1 MPKVAVY
8 NISGAQVGEIEL
20 ADTVFGIEPN
30 KHVLHD
36 AVVMQLASMRQGT
49 HKVKTRSEV
58 SGGGR
63 KPWKQRN
70 WTRVKDPFVRHN
82 GKAAVRYS
90 VRHHAAMRISFLRK
104 FAVWQSNPHCLPKF
118 WQSKSSY

>member
-70 WTRVKDPFVRHN
+70 WTRASRIHSFATMERR
-82 GKAAVRYS
+82 RYGIRS
-90 VRHHAAMRISFLRK
+90 DTTQLCV
-104 FAVWQSNPHCLPKF
+104 
-118 WQSKSSY
+118 